1 MSFASLRLPAGVF
14 AAGPLLFVMI
24 GCSGG
29 APAESTPQA
38 AATPATAAAPAAVAA
53 KPTSP
58 ATRVATPSFDRYANP
73 APATPAAKPAVDFD
87 GEAFK
92 SAVANQSVVGDR
104 YSR

>member
-29 APAESTPQA
+29 APAESMPQA
-38 AATPATAAAPAAVAA
+38 AATPTTAAAPADLAA
-53 KPTSP
+53 KPNSSAARPT
-58 ATRVATPSFDRYANP
+58 TPTYDRYTNP
-73 APATPAAKPAVDFD
+73 APATPAAKPAIDFD

>member
-1 MSFASLRLPAGVF
+1 MSFSRYRLAAGVL
-14 AAGPLLFVMI
+14 AAGPLLFLVI

-29 APAESTPQA
+29 ATVEATPQA
-38 AATPATAAAPAAVAA
+38 VAAPVATTTKPAANAA
-53 KPTSP
+53 SP
-58 ATRVATPSFDRYANP
+58 AGAASFDRYANP
-73 APATPAAKPAVDFD
+73 APATPAAKPAIDFD

>member
-1 MSFASLRLPAGVF
+1 MSFFRYRLAAGAL

-29 APAESTPQA
+29 TPAEGTSQAAAAA
-38 AATPATAAAPAAVAA
+38 AATPTKPEANAANPAGAA
-53 KPTSP
+53 
-58 ATRVATPSFDRYANP
+58 SFDRYANP
-73 APATPAAKPAVDFD
+73 APTTPAAKPAVDFD

-92 SAVANQSVVGDR
+92 SAVANQAVVGDR